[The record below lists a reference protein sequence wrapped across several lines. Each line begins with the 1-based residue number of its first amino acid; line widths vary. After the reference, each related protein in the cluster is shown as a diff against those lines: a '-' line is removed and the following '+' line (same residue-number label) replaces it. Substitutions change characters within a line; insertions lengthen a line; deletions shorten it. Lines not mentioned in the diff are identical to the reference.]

1 MLSLSTEP
9 PFPTLSAVSTAQSD
23 ELVFPVRVQPHA
35 QCIRTILAAKRDG
48 HAIINAASADRLIG
62 AIIQSNAYN
71 TGWVSRNRY
80 RNTDSRPLNSARRYW
95 RTSLM

>member
-9 PFPTLSAVSTAQSD
+9 PFPTLSAVSTTQSD
-23 ELVFPVRVQPHA
+23 ELVFPVRVQPYA

-62 AIIQSNAYN
+62 AIIQSNAHN
-71 TGWVSRNRY
+71 TGWVCRIRC
-80 RNTDSRPLNSARRYW
+80 RDTDNRPLNSARRHW
-95 RTSLM
+95 QTSLM